1 MSTTEEFTR
10 RQLWSQ
16 TRLVVIDTETTGLE
30 SDARILSIALFI
42 VENGVTVNSWSSL
55 VNPGG
60 HIGATHIHGLD
71 ATKLANA
78 KNFATYAKPIRT
90 LLRSDAR
97 TTYLVGQNVGFDVG
111 RLTYEY
117 ELLGQEVP
125 AMLLLDTKRL
135 GPLVGVGSWSNTLSD
150 FAAALGLSNP
160 APHDATADALTVRE
174 VVLRFIE
181 KLINTGV
188 SDLAPYAVRPS
199 ERVAREEDDTTSA
212 LDLTPEHWAL
222 HVEPLVDKAKRE
234 GTLAQCLAWSCPILH
249 RRIEDGITDAASAR
263 SLLDWSLKQ
272 LARRDLSRFQ
282 RGLLVAGALR
292 AIRGRRQ
299 LLVKPKP
306 DLMANSAQRVLAT
319 EPYWRQCA
327 EEDQCDKCAKA
338 KADDCR
344 FVVTPT
350 RLMWVTLFTK
360 DDQVPLA
367 VAEKYLFGISV
378 RPIGKGST
386 YEQFRALHADAALR
400 GAVVAARTLRSLG
413 QGSRALTAVKALWGK
428 GLRGPGLTELFAAIE
443 EGNPSRGLLTAAI
456 ERARDVCDEGL
467 STRRENENWS
477 GIEDRRV
484 RLERRLNRT
493 AKALPKNPRNT
504 RPPHRTRF
512 VRP

>member
-1 MSTTEEFTR
+1 MSTTEELTR

-16 TRLVVIDTETTGLE
+16 TRLVVLDTETTGLE
-30 SDARILSIALFI
+30 SDARIVSIALFI
-42 VENGVTVNSWSSL
+42 VENGVTVNSWSTL

-78 KNFATYAKPIRT
+78 KSFATYAKPIRT
-90 LLRSDAR
+90 LLRSDAK

-111 RLTYEY
+111 RLTHEY
-117 ELLGQEVP
+117 RLLDQDVP
-125 AMLLLDTKRL
+125 EMLLLDTKRL

-150 FAAALGLSNP
+150 FATALGLSNP

-181 KLINTGV
+181 KLIAKGV
-188 SDLAPYAVRPS
+188 WDLAPYAVLPS
-199 ERVAREEDDTTSA
+199 ASVSHEDDDDALA
-212 LDLTPEHWAL
+212 LDLAPEHWAL
-222 HVEPLVDKAKRE
+222 HAEPLVDKATRDKA
-234 GTLAQCLAWSCPILH
+234 LAQCLAWSCPLLH
-249 RRIEDGITDAASAR
+249 RRIEDGVTDAAVAR
-263 SLLDWSLKQ
+263 SLLEWSLKQ

-306 DLMANSAQRVLAT
+306 DLMANGAQRVLEA
-319 EPYWRQCA
+319 EPSWGLCA
-327 EEDQCDKCAKA
+327 DGDQCDKCAKE

-350 RLMWVTLFTK
+350 RLMWVALFTK
-360 DDQVPLA
+360 DNQVPLA

-400 GAVVAARTLRSLG
+400 GALVAARTLRSLG
-413 QGSRALTAVKALWGK
+413 QGSRALAAVKTLWGK
-428 GLRGPGLTELFAAIE
+428 GLRGPGLTELYAAIE
-443 EGNPSRGLLTAAI
+443 EDNPSRGALVAAL

-467 STRRENENWS
+467 STSRENENWN
-477 GIEDRRV
+477 GIEDRRT

-493 AKALPKNPRNT
+493 AKAQPKNPRNT